1 MSDPQPN
8 YAASWDFL
16 QRFHPGRLIVVT
28 GITLDKKSIP
38 TETFGPDQRGDF
50 LKWVAACALMPAN
63 IYFSVG
69 EPMARAT
76 KKLERTDIK
85 AVHYLHVDI
94 DPRTG
99 EDHESE
105 KTRILALL
113 RDPPGGLPKPTCIV
127 YSGGGYQAYW
137 QLSEALPVDG
147 VMEVAEDLKRYNL
160 QIERILGAD
169 NCHDVSR
176 IMRVPGTINVPD
188 AKKVKKGRAP
198 ALSQVVEWHDDR
210 VYSVDKF
217 VKATLVQSGVA
228 SGAGIGDA
236 PKIKAPGNVRRLAHV
251 DDLGDKVAEKCKQCI
266 VNGFVPDDPKGQAAG
281 SPDHFPSRSERLL
294 WVVCELTRA
303 NIDND
308 TIYGVITD
316 PDFKISD
323 SVLDKGAGA
332 ERYALRQIE
341 RAAEEAVNPMLRE
354 LNDKHAVIENFGGQ
368 CVVVEEVRD
377 ELLNRSRLTKQD
389 FSNFR
394 NRYMNRMVVVGQK
407 TTKSGNTVDQE
418 MPAGEWWLRHTQR
431 RQYHKVVF
439 APGHDVAGA
448 YNLWRGFGCEARP
461 GDCTL
466 YLNHIRDIVCGGIT
480 DYYNWFIG
488 WMANCV
494 QHPAQ
499 QGESAI
505 ILQGKQGC
513 GKTLVPD
520 LFGLLF
526 ARHYLSINRPEHL
539 VGQFNAHLRDC
550 VLLFADEAFFAGNK
564 QNANAL
570 KTIITSKTLNIEA
583 KGVDAEQAANCV
595 HLMMASNEEWVV
607 NADYGDRRNFVLN
620 VLPDKIGDRA
630 YFNAMVKQ
638 MEEEGGKEDL
648 LHYLLTYDL
657 KAAKWDKRDVPK
669 TDALRDQQER
679 SMPWDVEAV
688 VYMATNGL
696 HADAVLPGQP
706 DHFRPEGAN
715 GSVGQWEHLRN
726 VLQLRTEGRKFGSLK
741 FANGMKPWGFKRA
754 EPDEKGSVWTA
765 PPLPELRRKI
775 DEHTAKAHDWPGGP
789 DAHWGWAASRGI
801 DNYQKAERDEAE
813 RLVKEATALRVNV
826 GADVFD
832 RILRAGIALGK
843 AGRDQLPF

>member
-188 AKKVKKGRAP
+188 AKKVKKGRVA
-198 ALSQVVEWHDDR
+198 ALSELIEWHDDR

-217 VKATLVQSGVA
+217 VKATLVRSGVA
-228 SGAGIGDA
+228 SGAGIGET

-266 VNGFVPDDPKGQAAG
+266 VNGFIPDDPKGQAPG
-281 SPDHFPSRSERLL
+281 QPDHFPSRSERLL
-294 WVVCELTRA
+294 WVCCELTRA
-303 NIDND
+303 SIDTD

-354 LNDKHAVIENFGGQ
+354 LNDKHAVIRNFGGQ
-368 CVVVEEVRD
+368 CVVVEEMVCPILKRPT
-377 ELLNRSRLTKQD
+377 LTKMGFD
-389 FSNFR
+389 HFR
-394 NRYMNRMVVVGQK
+394 NGYMNRMVVVGQK

-431 RQYHKVVF
+431 RQYDRIVF
-439 APGHDVAGA
+439 APGIDVPGA
-448 YNLWRGFGCEARP
+448 MNLWTGFAVTPKP
-461 GDCTL
+461 GQWPLT
-466 YLNHIRDIVCGGIT
+466 RDHLLKIICGGSEP
-480 DYYNWFIG
+480 YFAYLMG
-488 WMANCV
+488 WLARMV
-494 QHPAQ
+494 QQPGS
-499 QGESAI
+499 QGEVAVVLRGREGTGKSI
-505 ILQGKQGC
+505 IRKNIARW
-513 GKTLVPD
+513 
-520 LFGLLF
+520 FG
-526 ARHYLSINRPEHL
+526 RHALAVSQPSHL
-539 VGQFNAHLRDC
+539 VGNFNYHLRD
-550 VLLFADEAFFAGNK
+550 VVFLAAEEAFFAGDK
-564 QNANAL
+564 RHQSVL
-570 KTIITSKTLNIEA
+570 KSIITDESLTIER
-583 KGVDAEQAANCV
+583 KGVDSETSPNCL
-595 HLMMASNEEWVV
+595 HLVMLSNEKWVV
-607 NADYGDRRNFVLN
+607 PAGQDDRRYFVLDVSDACMKNIPYFKAIQAELDNGGLEAWLYELLTMDLGTFEVRNKPDTAGLQDQKRMSMKDEDQWILHLLRDGLPDTAVHNGSPNVAYPGDRDDRDGLYSCARAAIPGLRGISDVRLAEVLKEWG
-620 VLPDKIGDRA
+620 VESKRHCD
-630 YFNAMVKQ
+630 
-638 MEEEGGKEDL
+638 GKRC
-648 LHYLLTYDL
+648 TFPPL
-657 KAAKWDKRDVPK
+657 KAMREKCDTKWGK
-669 TDALRDQQER
+669 QE
-679 SMPWDVEAV
+679 
-688 VYMATNGL
+688 
-696 HADAVLPGQP
+696 
-706 DHFRPEGAN
+706 
-715 GSVGQWEHLRN
+715 
-726 VLQLRTEGRKFGSLK
+726 
-741 FANGMKPWGFKRA
+741 
-754 EPDEKGSVWTA
+754 
-765 PPLPELRRKI
+765 
-775 DEHTAKAHDWPGGP
+775 WPGGI
-789 DAHWGWAASRGI
+789 DAEWGFV
-801 DNYQKAERDEAE
+801 DEPVPEYRD
-813 RLVKEATALRVNV
+813 
-826 GADVFD
+826 DD
-832 RILRAGIALGK
+832 
-843 AGRDQLPF
+843 GRPF